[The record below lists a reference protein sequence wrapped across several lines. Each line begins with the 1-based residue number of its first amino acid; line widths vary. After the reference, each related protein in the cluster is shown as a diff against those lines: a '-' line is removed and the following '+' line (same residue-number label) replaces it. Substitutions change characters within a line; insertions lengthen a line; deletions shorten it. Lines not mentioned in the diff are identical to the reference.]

1 MKELA
6 KEYKQSLRL
15 LSKRINELQID
26 KRNLALQDYS
36 PEREGA
42 IEDIRLRLKPLNA
55 MLSDMKTV
63 TKEVEHY
70 YDRSWWRSETF
81 TLNQR

>member
-6 KEYKQSLRL
+6 VEYKFSLKAL
-15 LSKRINELQID
+15 NKRVTELKSQKD
-26 KRNLALQDYS
+26 ELALQQYS
-36 PEREGA
+36 PQRESQ
-42 IEDIRLRLKPLNA
+42 IEEMRERLKPLNS
-55 MLSDMKTV
+55 MLSDLKAV